1 MNNEEK
7 RKKIEE
13 KRKKIEEINER
24 LSLTDDDLRYIKD
37 KMKEYY
43 GEYGSNINSCGLH
56 PLSYSKLKAKINKT
70 DKLNK
75 TLVNE
80 QRSVSKFKQDIYKK
94 ELRKTIIFLILNLQ
108 YFLDFESIMLFV
120 AKRRKIIEILK
131 LEILNYDIFGKFRV
145 TSARIYDLVSQFIQS
160 KASHLINKL
169 INKTQIKYKNNDLTK
184 IKLDKIN
191 NQNNGEW
198 IWNHT
203 RGKLILKLLDE
214 MNEIYEEFKRSL
226 LHKNNNEQIKNSKSF
241 NLMSSN
247 DKVIRTEQSKNL
259 LSKLYWLYMQTCPF
273 ERGSASIGEMI
284 FSALLQKHFDCD
296 FRLFRE
302 PFNPHLIPDIHA
314 LTYPLEYFQSIFWDQ
329 FVSCE
334 NYKNNFSRDSNWNN
348 YMNKRGPDF

>member
-1 MNNEEK
+1 MNNEK
-7 RKKIEE
+7 

-24 LSLTDDDLRYIKD
+24 LSLTDDDLQYIKD

-43 GEYGSNINSCGLH
+43 GEYNNEINSYNNLF
-56 PLSYSKLKAKINKT
+56 SYFKLKAKINKT

-108 YFLDFESIMLFV
+108 TFLDFESIMLFV

-145 TSARIYDLVSQFIQS
+145 TSTGIYDLDSPFIQS

-184 IKLDKIN
+184 IKLDKISN
-191 NQNNGEW
+191 NNNGQW
-198 IWNHT
+198 IWTHT

-226 LHKNNNEQIKNSKSF
+226 SNKNNKE
-241 NLMSSN
+241 
-247 DKVIRTEQSKNL
+247 TSKNL

-273 ERGSASIGEMI
+273 ERGSSSIGEMI

-334 NYKNNFSRDSNWNN
+334 NYKNNFSRN
-348 YMNKRGPDF
+348 

>member
-1 MNNEEK
+1 MNIEK
-7 RKKIEE
+7 KAH
-13 KRKKIEEINER
+13 KIEEIEKK
-24 LSLTDDDLRYIKD
+24 LSLTDDDLQYIKD

-43 GEYGSNINSCGLH
+43 GEYDHNINSYNNNLF
-56 PLSYSKLKAKINKT
+56 SYLKLKTIINKT

-108 YFLDFESIMLFV
+108 NFLDFESIMLFV

-131 LEILNYDIFGKFRV
+131 LEILNYDFFGKFRV
-145 TSARIYDLVSQFIQS
+145 TSKMYYDLFSQFIES

-184 IKLDKIN
+184 IKLDKISN
-191 NQNNGEW
+191 NNNGVW
-198 IWNHT
+198 IWDHT
-203 RGKLILKLLDE
+203 KGKLILKLLDE

-241 NLMSSN
+241 NLLSSN

-284 FSALLQKHFDCD
+284 FSALLRKHFDCD

-314 LTYPLEYFQSIFWDQ
+314 LTYPLEDFQSIFWDQ

-334 NYKNNFSRDSNWNN
+334 NYKNNFNRNPNWNN
-348 YMNKRGPDF
+348 YTRKRNPDF

>member
-1 MNNEEK
+1 MNIEK
-7 RKKIEE
+7 KDHKIKEIEKKL
-13 KRKKIEEINER
+13 R
-24 LSLTDDDLRYIKD
+24 LIDDDLRYIKD

-43 GEYGSNINSCGLH
+43 GEYNNEINSYNNLF
-56 PLSYSKLKAKINKT
+56 SYFKLKAKINKT

-108 YFLDFESIMLFV
+108 DFLDFESIMLFV
-120 AKRRKIIEILK
+120 AKRRQIIEFLK
-131 LEILNYDIFGKFRV
+131 LEIANHVLFGKFRV

-184 IKLDKIN
+184 IKLDKISN
-191 NQNNGEW
+191 NNNGQW
-198 IWNHT
+198 IWTHT

-214 MNEIYEEFKRSL
+214 MNEIYEEFKKSL
-226 LHKNNNEQIKNSKSF
+226 LHKNNKE
-241 NLMSSN
+241 
-247 DKVIRTEQSKNL
+247 TSKNL

>member
-1 MNNEEK
+1 MNNEK
-7 RKKIEE
+7 

-24 LSLTDDDLRYIKD
+24 LSLTDDDLQYIKD

-43 GEYGSNINSCGLH
+43 GEYNNEINSYNNLF
-56 PLSYSKLKAKINKT
+56 SYSKLKAKINKT

-108 YFLDFESIMLFV
+108 NFLDFESIMLFV

-131 LEILNYDIFGKFRV
+131 LEILDYDFLGKFRV
-145 TSARIYDLVSQFIQS
+145 TSAVIYDLVSSFIES

-169 INKTQIKYKNNDLTK
+169 KNKTQIKYKNNHLTK
-184 IKLDKIN
+184 IKLYKISN
-191 NQNNGEW
+191 NNNGKW

-203 RGKLILKLLDE
+203 SGNLILQLLDE
-214 MNEIYEEFKRSL
+214 MNKIYEEFKRSL
-226 LHKNNNEQIKNSKSF
+226 LHKNNKE
-241 NLMSSN
+241 
-247 DKVIRTEQSKNL
+247 TSKNL

-314 LTYPLEYFQSIFWDQ
+314 LTYTLE
-329 FVSCE
+329 
-334 NYKNNFSRDSNWNN
+334 
-348 YMNKRGPDF
+348 